1 MFSISNMELSS
12 ISENNEDVY
21 FLMHNS
27 FNDLYQTLERSSNLY
42 VIELGD
48 RSEQKQEICL
58 IIFIINIC
66 AMAILIMVIL
76 PVVASVNRQKDKV
89 LSLFCEIDDSNIRR
103 LIQKCESFLNKL
115 QSEDNN
121 DDMESNEEVEV
132 MKLKEEEEDFGL
144 LSGSTK
150 KVKSAKN

>member
-1 MFSISNMELSS
+1 
-12 ISENNEDVY
+12 
-21 FLMHNS
+21 
-27 FNDLYQTLERSSNLY
+27 
-42 VIELGD
+42 
-48 RSEQKQEICL
+48 
-58 IIFIINIC
+58 
-66 AMAILIMVIL
+66 MVIL

-121 DDMESNEEVEV
+121 NDDMESNEEVEV

-144 LSGSTK
+144 LSGSIK